1 MYSQL
6 LTTPTVAQYAQPV
19 VSETSYLHLT
29 LSSNYKTNFHRGYEF
44 LLVVSALHLVS
55 ISMTIR

>member
-29 LSSNYKTNFHRGYEF
+29 LSSNYKPISIADTNFFWWF
-44 LLVVSALHLVS
+44 LPSTWSAS
-55 ISMTIR
+55 A